1 MGIEL
6 ETATQLGITE
16 LPPLRDKLEEAGIVF
31 SDDYARGSGFLFPDG
46 KFLCMVNQTDPF
58 FERSVVA
65 HHIMDDYIADKGML
79 GWDDYRNVQ
88 EFNHIKPQPKFQ
100 IALQTRVLEHTDGAI
115 TLNDGTNYNWEN
127 CYIDLPPLKPVSQQQ
142 YDALLRWLDDK
153 ILSGTRTR
161 LDVGMG
167 VRQTSIEFKEG
178 MISEDIIKEIK
189 RFAIGKD

>member
-6 ETATQLGITE
+6 ETATQLGITN

-31 SDDYARGSGFLFPDG
+31 SDDYSRGSGFLFPDG
-46 KFLCMVNQTDPF
+46 KFLCMTNQTDPF
-58 FERSVVA
+58 FKRNIVA
-65 HHIMDDYIADKGML
+65 HHIMDDYIATKGMMSME
-79 GWDDYRNVQ
+79 DYRNVK
-88 EFNHIKPQPKFQ
+88 EFNNIKDCPAFQ
-100 IALQTRVLEHTDGAI
+100 LAMQTRVLEHTDGAI

-127 CYIDLPPLKPVSQQQ
+127 CYLELPPLKPVTQQQ
-142 YDALLRWLDDK
+142 YDALLRWLDDRIICGDRVK
-153 ILSGTRTR
+153 

-167 VRQTSIEFKEG
+167 VRQISIEFKNG